1 MHKRVGGGMKFI
13 YFITKMY
20 ASCVLYAA
28 IFKVR
33 LSYKLSIIS
42 HSLRPLPLTTI
53 LLLNCNARFCMLFL
67 VLKSNY

>member
-1 MHKRVGGGMKFI
+1 MYKRLRGMKFI

-20 ASCVLYAA
+20 ASCVQYAA

-42 HSLRPLPLTTI
+42 HSLRPLPLTAI
-53 LLLNCNARFCMLFL
+53 LLLNCNSCFCMLFL